1 MSNKQHTEEENET
14 PFDTY
19 HSALIE
25 WESGGLEDVP
35 TYWLKKLK
43 QDLEKEINR
52 RKNNEQQTK

>member
-1 MSNKQHTEEENET
+1 MSNNKQFTEEENKT

-35 TYWLKKLK
+35 TYWLERFKE
-43 QDLEKEINR
+43 DLEEEINK
-52 RKNNEQQTK
+52 RKTT